1 MSLDSPALDAR
12 DYRPSWLVQGVAVK
26 DQPGMVG
33 GGKKQLKTTIMIDYC
48 VSLGS
53 GTSFLGEFVVPTPRR
68 TLLLS
73 GESGE
78 FTIQETARR
87 ICKARG
93 LALADAGVLW
103 GFRLP
108 QLSNPLDMAELRRGL
123 EREKV
128 EVVVLDPLYLSLLS
142 GQRDLQASNLFDV
155 GPLLLNVAGACLD
168 VGCTPFLLHHARKN
182 VADPFAPMELE
193 DLAFSGSQEFA
204 RQWMLLSRREK
215 YESGTGSHR
224 LWLSA
229 GGSVGFGGCWGL
241 DIEEGVV
248 ADDFT
253 GRTWSVSVRP
263 AAEVR
268 DEFVERGDAVKQD
281 ADGRKDRADEAKVLA
296 ALDYLTG
303 CDRAAGRDQDEGAGA
318 GQSVLRAR
326 VPRRQPTDR
335 RRHPGGSR
343 DRGPVGPRT
352 GPNGGGRPPKTPRQ
366 TA

>member
-1 MSLDSPALDAR
+1 MTLLDEVREKVRREHAQANGRAGAGGPLLASGFRFDALDSPALDAR

-78 FTIQETARR
+78 FTIQETVRR

-263 AAEVR
+263 AAEVAR
-268 DEFVERGDAVKQD
+268 RVRRARGRSEA
-281 ADGRKDRADEAKVLA
+281 GRRWPQGPGGRGQGSRRAGLPHRVH
-296 ALDYLTG
+296 
-303 CDRAAGRDQDEGAGA
+303 RAAGRDQDEGAGA
-318 GQSVLRAR
+318 GQSVLRACSA
-326 VPRRQPTDR
+326 PSTD
-335 RRHPGGSR
+335 
-343 DRGPVGPRT
+343 
-352 GPNGGGRPPKTPRQ
+352 
-366 TA
+366 